1 MAEPWR
7 HAERQVVA
15 RRRSGWVVAAQWV
28 ALAAGTGLLAA
39 ATITGVIAREII
51 VPPKK
56 RKPDTRILDVDV
68 ERGLIELS
76 RSGDAVT
83 PGAYSL
89 WFDNDRGLARVGGI
103 VAETE
108 LSVTREL
115 VTVEYGDIESATRA
129 RLAGWWWAHPSD
141 VALPYD
147 NVTIETELGAA
158 PAWVFPPERGNA
170 ANDRCWVIQ
179 VHGRASRRQEALR
192 AVPVFRSAGWTS
204 LLISYRNDGDAP
216 YTVDGRYSLGDSEWA
231 DVDAAMRFAIDH
243 GAKHLVLMGWSMGGA
258 TVLQAATRSP
268 LARYIRGISLDSPVI
283 DWVSTLDAI
292 ASEMGLPPVARRL
305 TLVAMSAPWGRII
318 TGKREPINLA
328 RLDFVTRAQELA
340 VPILIQHS
348 DDDGYVPVDGSREL
362 AKARPDIVTF
372 VPWKV
377 ARHTKLWNLDRE
389 RWEGAIS
396 AWLRGLTL
404 ER

>member
-7 HAERQVVA
+7 HAERQVVT
-15 RRRSGWVVAAQWV
+15 RRRSGWIVAAQWA
-28 ALAAGTGLLAA
+28 ALIAGAGLLAA
-39 ATITGVIAREII
+39 ATITGVIVREVI
-51 VPPKK
+51 VPPKR
-56 RKPDTRILDVDV
+56 RKPDTRILDVDL

-83 PGAYSL
+83 PGVYSL
-89 WFDNDRGLARVGGI
+89 WFNDDHGLARVGDI
-103 VAETE
+103 VAESE

-115 VTVEYGDIESATRA
+115 VAVEYGDIESAPMA
-129 RLAGWWWAHPSD
+129 RIAGWWWSHPRD
-141 VALPYD
+141 LALPYD

-158 PAWVFPPERGNA
+158 PAWVFPAETGKA
-170 ANDRCWVIQ
+170 VADGCWVIQ

-192 AVPVFRSAGWTS
+192 SVPVFRSEGWTS

-231 DVDAAMRFAIDH
+231 DVEAAMRFAIDH

-292 ASEMGLPPVARRL
+292 AGETGLPPVARQL
-305 TLVAMSAPWGRII
+305 TLVAMSAPWGRLI

-328 RLDFVTRAQELA
+328 RLDFVTRAQELD

-348 DDDGYVPVDGSREL
+348 DDDGYVPVDGSRAL
-362 AKARPDIVTF
+362 AKARPDIVSF
-372 VPWKV
+372 VPWRV
-377 ARHTKLWNLDRE
+377 ARHTKLWNLDRD
-389 RWEGAIS
+389 RWEGAIRE
-396 AWLRGLTL
+396 WLRGLTL

>member
-7 HAERQVVA
+7 HAER
-15 RRRSGWVVAAQWV
+15 RRSGWILAAQWAALV
-28 ALAAGTGLLAA
+28 AGAGLLAA
-39 ATITGVIAREII
+39 ATITGVIARGVI

-56 RKPDTRILDVDV
+56 RKPDTHVLDVDA
-68 ERGLIELS
+68 EHGLIELS

-83 PGAYSL
+83 PGVYSL
-89 WFDNDRGLARVGGI
+89 WFNNDHGLARVGDI

-115 VTVEYGDIESATRA
+115 VAVEYGDIESATKA
-129 RLAGWWWAHPSD
+129 RLAGWWWAHPRD

-147 NVTIETELGAA
+147 NVTIETALGAA
-158 PAWVFPPERGNA
+158 PAWVFPAEPGTGV
-170 ANDRCWVIQ
+170 DDGCWVIQ

-192 AVPVFRSAGWTS
+192 AVPVFRGEGWTS

-216 YTVDGRYSLGDSEWA
+216 YTEDGRYSLGDSEWA
-231 DVDAAMRFAIDH
+231 DVEAAMQFAIDR

-268 LARYIRGISLDSPVI
+268 LARHVRGISLDSPVI

-292 ASEMGLPPVARRL
+292 ASEMGLPPVARQL
-305 TLVAMSAPWGRII
+305 TLIAMSAPWGRII

-328 RLDFVTRAQELA
+328 RLDFVTRAQELD

-362 AKARPDIVTF
+362 AEARPDIVTF

-377 ARHTKLWNLDRE
+377 ARHTKLWNLDRD
-389 RWEGAIS
+389 RWERAVRE
-396 AWLRGLTL
+396 WLRSLIL